1 MIVTPLV
8 SESGQHSR
16 LVALDACSKG
26 PQFRDT
32 TPRRF
37 LQPRLERG
45 CVSVTDQ
52 LHEGLSQCTGH
63 FHLRMGL
70 LYEVKQVLVFR

>member
-8 SESGQHSR
+8 RQSSQDGS

-26 PQFRDT
+26 LQFRDT
-32 TPRRF
+32 TPRGF
-37 LQPRLERG
+37 FQPGLKCR
-45 CVSVTDQ
+45 CVSVTDHQ
-52 LHEGLSQCTGH
+52 HEGLSQCTGQ